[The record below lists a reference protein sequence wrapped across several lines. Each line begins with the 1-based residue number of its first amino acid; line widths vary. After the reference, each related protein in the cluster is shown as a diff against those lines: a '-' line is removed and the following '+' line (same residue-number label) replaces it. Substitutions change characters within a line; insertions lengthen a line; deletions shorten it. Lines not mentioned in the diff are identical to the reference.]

1 MNKALCLLLYG
12 FLALQASVLQ
22 STAAQRSAADQALW
36 DKALKACNSPQ
47 YSSGARPVVN
57 YTKRTFKCVEPGST
71 RH

>member
-1 MNKALCLLLYG
+1 MNKAICLLLLG
-12 FLALQASVLQ
+12 FLALQVPMAPS
-22 STAAQRSAADQALW
+22 SAAQRSAADQALW
-36 DKALKACNSPQ
+36 EKALKACNSPQ